1 MSCFSPMFDAKTQEL
16 KLGVRRPK
24 TAFSIFSV
32 YTFAVEFQDVSC
44 HLKEI
49 ARVGGWS
56 LCHQDGNE
64 G

>member
-56 LCHQDGNE
+56 LCHQDGSE